1 MKALAIIRDVLI
13 AVGILW
19 CACEL
24 AWRAMV

>member
-19 CACEL
+19 LSGEL
-24 AWRAMV
+24 FWRAMT